1 MRTKRCRSGN
11 VKYNYSPLIFMM
23 WIPSE
28 YNWVPS
34 SCLCGSINAG
44 SSLFNHVHLE
54 WLSLSDNDFYLS
66 KIPSGILNLS
76 QLSHLNPS
84 SSSFSGQI
92 SSEIVELSKFV
103 SLDLSGN
110 LFLKLQKTSL
120 QNLAEDLTNLELFNL
135 NEVNISSCIPHSSAN
150 LSSLTYFS
158 LEACRSLGEVPVT
171 IFQIPNVY
179 FLNVRFNLKLTGYF
193 TRI

>member
-1 MRTKRCRSGN
+1 
-11 VKYNYSPLIFMM
+11 MM

-28 YNWVPS
+28 YNWVSS

-76 QLSHLNPS
+76 RLSHLNLS

-120 QNLAEDLTNLELFNL
+120 QNLAEDLTNLELLNL
-135 NEVNISSCIPHSSAN
+135 NKVNISCIPHRSAN

-179 FLNVRFNLKLTGYF
+179 FLNVRFNLKLAGYF

>member
-1 MRTKRCRSGN
+1 
-11 VKYNYSPLIFMM
+11 MM

-34 SCLCGSINAG
+34 SCLCVSINAG

-76 QLSHLNPS
+76 RLSHLNPS

-92 SSEIVELSKFV
+92 SSEIVELYKFV

-179 FLNVRFNLKLTGYF
+179 FLNLRFNLKLAGYF